1 MDVRETGRYDFPGM
15 PRPLRFTLLLAPL
28 LVACGTK
35 SGIPHPQITRDAG
48 PDATMDA
55 GMDASIPCFEVP
67 IDGGPINASLNVEAE
82 VGRAD
87 IVFLVDVTQSMQ
99 EEIDRIRGR
108 LRDLIVPGVR
118 EAIPDSQF
126 AVATFADFPVM
137 DYGSANDDPFTLFV
151 PSTDDI
157 TQVQAAV
164 DAIELGDG
172 VDQPESQVEAVY
184 QLATGDGIGSY
195 VPPSVGCPG
204 RGIGYACVRRDALP
218 VILLFTD
225 APMHNGPTGAF
236 LYDPSRLGVNPH
248 TYAQALAAVRAID
261 ARVIGFDSGAGAGRP
276 DLIAFARDTD
286 TLDESGRPLVYDI
299 GVTGESLGR
308 EVVAAVRTFA
318 GSLVQDV
325 DAIAR
330 DPVSGDGVDVL
341 MFIEAVRPLSASPMS
356 GIGSIDVA
364 NGIFRDVQAGTEL
377 TFQITI
383 RAGSVV
389 PGPMPQRYLVEIVF
403 RGNGRTR
410 LASRLIEIVIPAQD
424 GQGCEDTTAP

>member
-1 MDVRETGRYDFPGM
+1 M
-15 PRPLRFTLLLAPL
+15 PRSLRSALFLAPL

-35 SGIPHPQITRDAG
+35 SEIPKPDIVRDAG
-48 PDATMDA
+48 VDATQEA
-55 GMDASIPCFEVP
+55 GTDASIPCFEVP
-67 IDGGPINASLNVEAE
+67 LDGGPVNASLDVEAE

-137 DYGSANDDPFTLFV
+137 DYGASGDRPFTLFI
-151 PSTDDI
+151 PSTGDV

-172 VDQPESQVEAVY
+172 VDQPESQVEAIY
-184 QLATGDGIGSY
+184 QLATGDGIGAF
-195 VPPSVGCPG
+195 VPPSAGCPM
-204 RGIGYACVRRDALP
+204 RGVGYACVRRDALP
-218 VILLFTD
+218 IILFFTD
-225 APMHNGPTGAF
+225 APMHNGPTGAYI
-236 LYDPSRLGVNPH
+236 YDTSRLGTTAH
-248 TYAQALAAVRAID
+248 TYAQALAAVRSIG
-261 ARVIGFDSGAGAGRP
+261 ARVIGFDSGSGSGRP
-276 DLIAFARDTD
+276 DLAAFARDTN
-286 TLDESGRPLVYDI
+286 TLDGSGRPLVYDI

-308 EVVAAVRTFA
+308 EVVTAVRTFA

-330 DPVSGDGVDVL
+330 DPVPGDGVDVL
-341 MFIEAVRPLSASPMS
+341 AFIDAVRPLSASPMD
-356 GIGSIDVA
+356 GVGSIDLV
-364 NGIFRDVQAGTEL
+364 NGVFREVQAGTEL

-383 RAGSVV
+383 RNGSVV
-389 PGPMPQRYLVEIVF
+389 PGPMAQRFLVEIVF

-410 LASRLIEIVIPAQD
+410 LASRLIEIVIPGTD
-424 GQGCEDTTAP
+424 GSGCQ

>member
-1 MDVRETGRYDFPGM
+1 M
-15 PRPLRFTLLLAPL
+15 PRSLLLVPSLAL
-28 LVACGTK
+28 VLVACGTK
-35 SGIPHPQITRDAG
+35 SAIPSPEVIRDAG
-48 PDATMDA
+48 MDA
-55 GMDASIPCFEVP
+55 EQEAGTDASIPCFEVP
-67 IDGGPINASLNVEAE
+67 LDGGPVNASLNVEAE

-137 DYGSANDDPFTLFV
+137 DYGSSGDRPFTLFI
-151 PSTDDI
+151 PSTGDI

-184 QLATGDGIGSY
+184 QLATGDGIGAY
-195 VPPSVGCPG
+195 VPASAGCPM

-218 VILLFTD
+218 IVLLFTD

-236 LYDPSRLGVNPH
+236 LYDTTRLGVNAH
-248 TYAQALAAVRAID
+248 TYSQALTAVRSIG
-261 ARVIGFDSGAGAGRP
+261 ARVIGFDSGSGSGRP
-276 DLIAFARDTD
+276 DLAAFARDTN
-286 TLDESGRPLVYDI
+286 TLDSSGRPLVYDI

-325 DAIAR
+325 DALAR
-330 DPVSGDGVDVL
+330 DPVAGDGVDVL
-341 MFIEAVRPLSASPMS
+341 QFIEAVRPLAASPMS
-356 GIGSIDVA
+356 GVGAIDTV

-383 RAGSVV
+383 RNDAVV
-389 PGPMPQRYLVEIVF
+389 PGPTAQRFLVEIVF
-403 RGNGRTR
+403 RGNQRTR
-410 LASRLIEIVIPAQD
+410 LGSQVIEIVIPGTD
-424 GQGCEDTTAP
+424 GSGCN

>member
-1 MDVRETGRYDFPGM
+1 M
-15 PRPLRFTLLLAPL
+15 PRTLRLALLAAPL

-35 SGIPHPQITRDAG
+35 TEIPHPQIVRDGGVDAAMDAG
-48 PDATMDA
+48 PDAML
-55 GMDASIPCFEVP
+55 PCFEVP
-67 IDGGPINASLNVEAE
+67 LDGGPINASLAVEAE

-137 DYGSANDDPFTLFV
+137 DYGNADDRPFTLFV
-151 PSTDDI
+151 PSTNDI

-172 VDQPESQVEAVY
+172 VDQPESQVEAIY
-184 QLATGDGIGSY
+184 QLATGDGIGAY
-195 VPPSVGCPG
+195 VPASVGCPG
-204 RGIGYACVRRDALP
+204 RGVGYACVRRDALP

-225 APMHNGPTGAF
+225 APMHNGPTGSF
-236 LYDPSRLGVNPH
+236 LYDSSRLGVNAH
-248 TYAQALAAVRAID
+248 TYGQALSAVRSIG
-261 ARVIGFDSGAGAGRP
+261 ARVIGFDSGSGAGRP
-276 DLIAFARDTD
+276 DLVSFARDTD
-286 TLDESGRPLVYDI
+286 TLDATGRPLVYDI

-341 MFIEAVRPLSASPMS
+341 MFIDAVRPLAADPMS
-356 GIGSIDVA
+356 GVSGIDAV
-364 NGIFRDVQAGTEL
+364 NGVFRDVQAGTLL

-389 PGPMPQRYLVEIVF
+389 PGPMAQRFLVEIVF

-410 LASRLIEIVIPAQD
+410 LASRLVEIVIPGLD
-424 GQGCEDTTAP
+424 GSGCQSP

>member
-1 MDVRETGRYDFPGM
+1 MDVADPGRYDPSLM
-15 PRPLRFTLLLAPL
+15 PPSLRLALLIAPL

-35 SGIPHPQITRDAG
+35 SQIPTPDIIRDAG
-48 PDATMDA
+48 QDADAEMDA
-55 GMDASIPCFEVP
+55 GTDAELPCFEVP
-67 IDGGPINASLNVEAE
+67 IDGGPINASLDVEAE

-137 DYGSANDDPFTLFV
+137 DYGSRDDRPFTLFL
-151 PSTDDI
+151 PSSNDI

-184 QLATGDGIGSY
+184 QLATGEGIGAY
-195 VPPSVGCPG
+195 VPASAGCPM
-204 RGIGYACVRRDALP
+204 RGIGYACFRRDALP
-218 VILLFTD
+218 MILLFTD
-225 APMHNGPTGAF
+225 APMHNGPAGTF
-236 LYDPSRLGVNPH
+236 LYDATRLGVNAH
-248 TYAQALAAVRAID
+248 SYGDALAAVRSIG
-261 ARVIGFDSGAGAGRP
+261 ARVIGFDSGSGAGRG
-276 DLIAFARDTD
+276 DLTSFARDTN
-286 TLDESGRPLVYDI
+286 TLDASGRPLVYDI

-330 DPVSGDGVDVL
+330 DPVAGDGVDVL
-341 MFIEAVRPLSASPMS
+341 AFIEGVRPLSADPMS
-356 GIGSIDVA
+356 GVGAIDSV
-364 NGIFRDVQAGTEL
+364 NGVFRDVEAGTRL

-383 RAGSVV
+383 QAGSVV
-389 PGPMPQRYLVEIVF
+389 PGPTAQRFLVEIVF

-410 LASRLIEIVIPAQD
+410 LASRLIEIVIPGMD
-424 GQGCEDTTAP
+424 GSGCEEN